1 MAATSSPVSS
11 VPGSGQPAGSAA
23 ERVLAG
29 LDPEQRA
36 AAEAV
41 RGPVCILAGAGTGK
55 TRAITH
61 RIAYAVAAG
70 AVPADAVLAVT
81 FTARAAG
88 ELRTRLRSLGAVG
101 VQARTF
107 HSAALRQLSLLRPT
121 GAGRPD
127 ARRGRQSDPLGVPG
141 GQPVTAAH
149 RQGRAARPGQRDRL
163 GQILAD
169 RSPSDYPAA
178 AAKASRGISVSAEKV
193 AEVYAGYEEAKRRNN
208 EIDFADL
215 LLIMAGALEEIAEVA
230 RSVRTRYRYFVI
242 DEYQDVSPIQQ
253 RLLDAWLGGRDDVCV
268 VGDPNQTIYSF
279 AGARPS
285 YLLDFAE
292 RYPAATVVRLERDYR
307 STPQIVELANRL
319 ISAAP
324 ALSKGPA
331 IRLRLIGQRPD
342 GLAPTFAE
350 HDDEVA
356 EAESVA
362 EAAKRLIAGGT
373 PASEIAVLFR
383 INAQSQVYEQAL
395 AEAGIPY
402 VLRGGEKF
410 FDRAEVRQALV
421 LLRGAA
427 RADDGSVSLT
437 ESVTE
442 VLSSLS
448 WNAEH
453 PPPGGAARERW
464 ESLAALVNLAEQ
476 FGTEFPTARLDE
488 FNADLE
494 QRAASQHAPTVQGVT
509 LASLHSAKGLE
520 WDAVFLV
527 GLTDQTLPI
536 QHATTPEQLAEER
549 RLFYVGITRA
559 RQQLRLSWALARNP
573 GQAKRRR
580 PSRFLDGLRPATAG
594 RSGGS
599 GGSGK
604 RARTAVPAEDAATF
618 GRLRAWRKKQAE
630 AQSVPAYVVFSD
642 ATLVAIADQAPA
654 TEADLAQVPG
664 VGPTKLQ
671 RYAAPVLAVLAERT
685 RIRSRWTELSEP
697 VPASVGKSR
706 RVDRKIDCAD
716 PSRSVNLPTQPG
728 HSCRC
733 PPVVPDADAEEV
745 PTMNKNL
752 QFHAAER
759 VPAAFGAV
767 PAGLS
772 AMRRCR
778 HHWHRP

>member
-1 MAATSSPVSS
+1 MAATSSPVYSPA
-11 VPGSGQPAGSAA
+11 PGSGQPAASAA

-107 HSAALRQLSLLRPT
+107 HSAALRQLSFFAPQVLGGPMPDVAGNPIRWVSQAANRLRLRT
-121 GAGRPD
+121 DKAE
-127 ARRGRQSDPLGVPG
+127 L
-141 GQPVTAAH
+141 
-149 RQGRAARPGQRDRL
+149 RD
-163 GQILAD
+163 LASEID
-169 RSPSDYPAA
+169 WAKSSLISPSDYPAA

-307 STPQIVELANRL
+307 STPQVVELANRL

-324 ALSKGPA
+324 AQPKAPA

-342 GLAPTFAE
+342 GPAPTFAE

-383 INAQSQVYEQAL
+383 INAQSEVYEQAL
-395 AEAGIPY
+395 AAAGIPY

-427 RADDGSVSLT
+427 RADDGSVSLP
-437 ESVTE
+437 ESVAE

-476 FGTEFPTARLDE
+476 FGTEFPSARLDE

-536 QHATTPEQLAEER
+536 QHASTPEQLAEER

-630 AQSVPAYVVFSD
+630 AQAVPAYVVFSD
-642 ATLVAIADQAPA
+642 ATLVAIADRAPA

-671 RYAAPVLAVLAERT
+671 RYAAAVLAVL
-685 RIRSRWTELSEP
+685 
-697 VPASVGKSR
+697 GG
-706 RVDRKIDCAD
+706 AD
-716 PSRSVNLPTQPG
+716 PD
-728 HSCRC
+728 
-733 PPVVPDADAEEV
+733 PVEV
-745 PTMNKNL
+745 D
-752 QFHAAER
+752 
-759 VPAAFGAV
+759 
-767 PAGLS
+767 
-772 AMRRCR
+772 
-778 HHWHRP
+778 